1 VSVTVRNQPLLFGNR
16 VRGLILK
23 GAASYVLAAENL
35 VKMVSV
41 PDSVKPFI
49 EAVLM
54 GNATTAH
61 KRQQQIGWV

>member
-1 VSVTVRNQPLLFGNR
+1 VSVTVRNQPLLFGNW
-16 VRGLILK
+16 VRGFILK
-23 GAASYVLAAENL
+23 GAASYVLATENL

-49 EAVLM
+49 QDVLM